1 MNAEIISVGTE
12 LLLGQVVNLDTA
24 IVAQELSGLGIN
36 LLYSAVVGDNVE
48 RLRHAVETAI
58 SRSGLLIM
66 TGGLGPTTDDLTK
79 ETTAACAGKKLVLHQ
94 LSLERIQNYFNEKH
108 VSENQEKQ
116 AWLPEG
122 CHVFQND
129 NGTAPGC
136 AFQAEN
142 GCTIIMLPGP
152 PSELT
157 PMLKNY
163 VVPYLKGGQEYVIVS
178 HNVHIFGRGEAPV
191 AQMLDDLMD
200 GQNPTLAPYAKEGE
214 CYMRVTAKAHTVEE
228 ADTLCQ
234 PLIEEIKRRVGD
246 FVYSVD
252 TESLEE
258 LVVSLLKAQ
267 GKTLATAESCTG
279 GLLSKRL
286 TDVSG
291 ASEVF
296 HMGVVTYANQ
306 AKEDLLSVSHVGAVR
321 GCQPPNRPGDGR
333 GHCAALRQQPG
344 RGHHRHCRAR
354 WRHRRKACGADL
366 HCPLRRGAHLGD
378 KAQPHRPHQ
387 EPGVAPSLR
396 RQPGPGHGPAVPGG
410 FARRGRLLRNRE
422 TNAERA
428 HPIHGAG
435 PIFIELCVTLPWVR
449 SG

>member
-24 IVAQELSGLGIN
+24 IVAQELSALGID

-48 RLRHAVETAI
+48 RLRHAVNTAL

-79 ETTAACAGKKLVLHQ
+79 ETTAACAGKKLALHQ
-94 LSLERIQNYFNEKH
+94 PSLERIQNYFNEKH

-136 AFQAEN
+136 AFQAQS
-142 GCTIIMLPGP
+142 GCLVIMLPGP

-157 PMLKNY
+157 PMLRNY
-163 VVPYLKGGQEYVIVS
+163 VVPYLKQGQEYVIVS

-214 CYMRVTAKAHTVEE
+214 CYMRVTAKAHTAEE

-246 FVYSVD
+246 FVNEVD

-258 LVVSLLKAQ
+258 LVVSELKAQ

-291 ASEVF
+291 ASVVF
-296 HMGVVTYANQ
+296 HMGCVTYANQ
-306 AKEDLLSVSHVGAVR
+306 AKEDLLSVSHETLAQYGAVSEQTAR
-321 GCQPPNRPGDGR
+321 EMAEGIVRRSGSSLGVGITGIAGPEGGTAEKPVGLIYIALSDGER
-333 GHCAALRQQPG
+333 TWDQT
-344 RGHHRHCRAR
+344 
-354 WRHRRKACGADL
+354 
-366 HCPLRRGAHLGD
+366 
-378 KAQPHRPHQ
+378 QPHRPHQ
-387 EPGVAPSLR
+387 KPGVAPPLR
-396 RQPGPGHGPAVPGG
+396 RQPGFGYGPALSGG
-410 FARRGRLLRNRE
+410 PARGGTLLINPKWHGKPCSTFCGKRDCWENQQSLFASL
-422 TNAERA
+422 
-428 HPIHGAG
+428 
-435 PIFIELCVTLPWVR
+435 
-449 SG
+449 